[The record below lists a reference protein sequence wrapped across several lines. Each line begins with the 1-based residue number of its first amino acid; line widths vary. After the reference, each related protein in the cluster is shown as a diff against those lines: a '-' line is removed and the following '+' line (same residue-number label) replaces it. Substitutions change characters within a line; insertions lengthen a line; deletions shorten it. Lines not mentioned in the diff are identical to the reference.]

1 MNPIAF
7 KIFGMDVRYYS
18 LFILIGVLIGYFM
31 IIKEGKKFN
40 INEDSLFNMFFWTL
54 IIGIIG
60 ARLYYV
66 MFNWEYF
73 GSHISEIWQI
83 WQGGLAIHG
92 GIIFGLITIAIY
104 AKKNNINLLK
114 LLDIVTPPLI
124 LAQAI
129 GRWGNFFNGEAYGPA
144 TTLSHLHSMHIPSF
158 IIKGMNINGMYYTPT
173 FFYESIW
180 CIVGFILLIVLRRL
194 KYVKTGQIAAT
205 YLIWYGI
212 GRFYIESL
220 RTDSLI
226 LAGFKI
232 AQIISIIM
240 IIVGLFIMI
249 NRARK
254 GKYEDLYNDNN

>member
-1 MNPIAF
+1 
-7 KIFGMDVRYYS
+7 
-18 LFILIGVLIGYFM
+18 
-31 IIKEGKKFN
+31 
-40 INEDSLFNMFFWTL
+40 
-54 IIGIIG
+54 
-60 ARLYYV
+60 
-66 MFNWEYF
+66 
-73 GSHISEIWQI
+73 
-83 WQGGLAIHG
+83 
-92 GIIFGLITIAIY
+92 
-104 AKKNNINLLK
+104 
-114 LLDIVTPPLI
+114 
-124 LAQAI
+124 
-129 GRWGNFFNGEAYGPA
+129 
-144 TTLSHLHSMHIPSF
+144 MHIPSF

-232 AQIISIIM
+232 AQIVSIIM

-249 NRARK
+249 NRAKK
-254 GKYEDLYNDNN
+254 GKYEELYNDNN